1 MHACSQKEGKKK
13 INTVVRMHAVCCD
26 PIHGPDDPCRSLSTG
41 GAVVVVVQL
50 AVAGKRRVRYSCWIR
65 PAMR

>member
-1 MHACSQKEGKKK
+1 MQPKRREKED
-13 INTVVRMHAVCCD
+13 NTVVRMQFVVIRSMARTIRD
-26 PIHGPDDPCRSLSTG
+26 ESLSTS